1 MQNKFTTKFSAFILI
16 IAFSGAVIFSGGTV
30 NAQSL
35 WKNNTQNPGT
45 GTGTTTF
52 PQEKSNTTIIYVAL
66 GAAITG
72 LLLYK
77 FVFKKDKKEA
87 DTTKTTNSS
96 SLLNPSGDYLTDKET
111 ELAKGSETPPLNLF
125 FGIRRD
131 NYATEEKTYVVGLSL
146 KF

>member
-1 MQNKFTTKFSAFILI
+1 MQNKVTTKFSAFILI
-16 IAFSGAVIFSGGTV
+16 IAFSGAVIFSGGAV

-45 GTGTTTF
+45 GSGTTTF
-52 PQEKSNTTIIYVAL
+52 PEEKSNTAIIYVAL

-77 FVFKKDKKEA
+77 FVFKKDKEEA
-87 DTTKTTNSS
+87 DSTKTTNSS
-96 SLLNPSGDYLTDKET
+96 SLLIPSGAYFTGKQT
-111 ELAKGSETPPLNLF
+111 ALAKSNEAPPVNLF

-131 NYATEEKTYVVGLSL
+131 NYAAEEKTYIVGLSL